1 MGSEGIIQL
10 YTNGFWISLAVTILG
25 AVGAVASFF
34 LFDIRTVFAIRTGK
48 AEKASVQKL
57 AAKNMETGRLKEDY
71 SFDYN
76 TMTMGKKTK
85 RMLTTGKISTP
96 PPGAEQVQ
104 PVAETTQLSQS
115 APAQKPAERAAAAA
129 VPVQPAPVHVT
140 AAGFT
145 ITENI
150 MIIHTDEVIS

>member
-10 YTNGFWISLAVTILG
+10 YTNGFWISLAVTVLG
-25 AVGAVASFF
+25 AAGAVASFF

-57 AAKNMETGRLKEDY
+57 AAKNMETGRLREDY

-76 TMTMGKKTK
+76 TMTMGRKTK
-85 RMLTTGKISTP
+85 RTMTTGRMKTTP
-96 PPGAEQVQ
+96 TAEEKMQ
-104 PVAETTQLSQS
+104 PVAETTQLV
-115 APAQKPAERAAAAA
+115 QKIPAEKKAAASALPSAETQLASAA
-129 VPVQPAPVHVT
+129 T

-145 ITENI
+145 ITEKI